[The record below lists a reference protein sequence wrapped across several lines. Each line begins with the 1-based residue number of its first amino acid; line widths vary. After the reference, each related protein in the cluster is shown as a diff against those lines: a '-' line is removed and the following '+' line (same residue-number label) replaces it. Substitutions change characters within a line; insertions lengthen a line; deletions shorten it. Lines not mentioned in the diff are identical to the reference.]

1 MRPQTIND
9 LELLQLI
16 NVKKLSQAEAARELG
31 VTRQAISQRLKDLRG
46 VQAGVVVAKKVE
58 QAVDSKLD
66 AIGQLQKINVKAND
80 LLDQAV
86 NNPNL
91 SLRVMNE
98 IRGQLKLQLEIF
110 ETLFSLQAAKEFQ
123 ETILEAIGEVDPNVR
138 RKIIRRLN
146 EKRSVR
152 SAVKFT

>member
-9 LELLQLI
+9 VELLQLI

-31 VTRQAISQRLKDLRG
+31 VTRAAVCKRLKDLRG

-58 QAVDSKLD
+58 RAVDSKLD
-66 AIGQLQKINVKAND
+66 AIEQLHRINAKANE
-80 LLDQAV
+80 LLDEAE
-86 NNPNL
+86 NDPHL

-123 ETILEAIGEVDPNVR
+123 DTILEAIGEVHPDVR
-138 RKIIRRLN
+138 REIIRRLN
-146 EKRSVR
+146 EKRAVR